1 MLFYETARNN
11 PERRRAAAAV
21 ARHLIDRDHNA
32 ALNILHRATNSAPG
46 PGRGIGNGRGET
58 VRLGLPSGLVEASSP
73 TQDTTWFFL
82 EDYHGLGRRRA

>member
-21 ARHLIDRDHNA
+21 ARHLR
-32 ALNILHRATNSAPG
+32 
-46 PGRGIGNGRGET
+46 
-58 VRLGLPSGLVEASSP
+58 
-73 TQDTTWFFL
+73 FFL